1 MVSGGV
7 IAKNNIG
14 KWVKMVYGYTENGI
28 ENAQIE
34 EQKSEAEIIEDRI
47 IEIEMSIKRCTVML
61 DQLTEKLE
69 KEVFDQ
75 YLEEVTDVDVD
86 NFEKLNR
93 KIRAITATRKI
104 LQIKLL
110 GLMQKQ

>member
-1 MVSGGV
+1 MGSGL
-7 IAKNNIG
+7 
-14 KWVKMVYGYTENGI
+14 KMVYGYTENGF
-28 ENAQIE
+28 ENVQIA
-34 EQKSEAEIIEDRI
+34 EQVTEAEIIENQI
-47 IEIEMSIKRCTVML
+47 IELEMNVKRCTVML
-61 DQLTEKLE
+61 DALTEKLE

-75 YLEEVTDVDVD
+75 YLGEVTDIDVD

-104 LQIKLL
+104 LNFKLL

>member
-1 MVSGGV
+1 
-7 IAKNNIG
+7 
-14 KWVKMVYGYTENGI
+14 MVYGYTENGF
-28 ENAQIE
+28 ENVQIA
-34 EQKSEAEIIEDRI
+34 EQLLEAETIEDRI

-61 DQLTEKLE
+61 DALTDKLE
-69 KEVFDQ
+69 KEVFSQ
-75 YLEEVTDVDVD
+75 YLEDVTDIDVD

-93 KIRAITATRKI
+93 KIRAIIATRKI